1 MVKIFVDDVRETPEG
16 FIHFYTVNDCISY
29 IRRIYKQGVTDF
41 YLSLD
46 HDAGEEYFQQGGD
59 YINILRYLEDMRRM
73 GHIRHMRV
81 KVHFHSGNIVGV
93 QNMRAIVSSNRD
105 WMEEV

>member
-16 FIHFYTVNDCISY
+16 FIHFFTVNDCISY

-41 YLSLD
+41 YISLD
-46 HDAGEEYFQQGGD
+46 HDAGEEYYAQGGD
-59 YINILRYLEDMRRM
+59 YINVLRYLEDMRRM

-81 KVHFHSGNIVGV
+81 KVHFHSMNPVGIE
-93 QNMRAIVSSNRD
+93 NMRAIVKANRD

>member
-1 MVKIFVDDVRETPEG
+1 MVNIFVDDIRETPQG

-81 KVHFHSGNIVGV
+81 KVHFHSMNPVGIE
-93 QNMRAIVSSNRD
+93 NMRAIVKANRD

>member
-1 MVKIFVDDVRETPEG
+1 MVNIFVDDVRETPQG
-16 FIHFYTVNDCISY
+16 FIHFYTVNDCIGY

-81 KVHFHSGNIVGV
+81 KVHFHSMNPVGIE
-93 QNMRAIVSSNRD
+93 NMRTIVKANRD

>member
-1 MVKIFVDDVRETPEG
+1 MSDISTQG

-81 KVHFHSGNIVGV
+81 KVHFHSMNPVGIE
-93 QNMRAIVSSNRD
+93 NMRAIVKANRD

>member
-81 KVHFHSGNIVGV
+81 KVHFHSMNPVGIE
-93 QNMRAIVSSNRD
+93 NMRAIVKANRD

>member
-1 MVKIFVDDVRETPEG
+1 MVNIFVDDMRETPQG

-59 YINILRYLEDMRRM
+59 YINILHYLEDMRRM

-81 KVHFHSGNIVGV
+81 KVHFHSMNPVGIE
-93 QNMRAIVSSNRD
+93 NMRAIVKANRD